1 MNKKWCILSRRGAEE
16 WGRGE
21 RSGAETEKLGARE
34 HEGRGGRAGGR
45 RGGGHAYG
53 RWNLTE
59 DWRGWPVDVTKRER
73 TREKVSRCGGV
84 ISVGPLGGLI
94 KTGAPWKCDVDGW
107 LLTKTKERKGPGNER
122 TVSRPNIGKRFCE
135 EEKGGGEEKEK
146 NSLDNFPLFTIFFLL
161 PPPSLPPSLFFPLL
175 ECLFN

>member
-1 MNKKWCILSRRGAEE
+1 MNKKWCILSRRGAEEKEE

-34 HEGRGGRAGGR
+34 REGRGGRAGGR

-107 LLTKTKERKGPGNER
+107 LLTETKERKGPGNER

-135 EEKGGGEEKEK
+135 EEKGGAGGGGERKK
-146 NSLDNFPLFTIFFLL
+146 FSR
-161 PPPSLPPSLFFPLL
+161 
-175 ECLFN
+175 